1 MIHHH
6 QSTAVNPSRVVIL
19 GASGFVG
26 SDLIAYLREQRILV
40 VGYSSHELD
49 LLKPQSVE
57 QLRQA
62 VLPDD
67 VLVFASTITPDK
79 GKDIRTLMRNLTMG
93 EHVAAFLENFP
104 CSHVVY
110 ISSDAVYDD
119 VTSPVR
125 EDSPCNPS
133 SFHGVMHLARERMLA
148 YAVQK
153 SKTPLLCVRS
163 TLLYGANDTHNG
175 YGPNRFVRTALKDRL
190 IKLFGDGEEKRDH
203 LHIRDLSKL
212 IGQCLSYRST
222 GVLNAATGHS
232 SSFLEI
238 AECIMKE
245 RPGTRLECQPR
256 ATSITHRHFDTT
268 AILRNFPT
276 MRITSLHDGLAT
288 MLTALTMR
296 AAA

>member
-1 MIHHH
+1 MICHL
-6 QSTAVNPSRVVIL
+6 QSTPVNPSRVVIL

-26 SDLIAYLREQRILV
+26 SDLLAYLREQRILV

-79 GKDIRTLMRNLTMG
+79 GKDVRTLIKNLTMG
-93 EHVAAFLENFP
+93 EHVAAILEQAA
-104 CSHVVY
+104 CRQVVY

-119 VTSPVR
+119 VANPVR
-125 EDSPCNPS
+125 VDSPCNPS

-148 YAVQK
+148 QAVQK
-153 SKTPLLCVRS
+153 SKTPLLCIRS

-190 IKLFGDGEEKRDH
+190 IKLFGEGEEKRDH
-203 LHIRDLSKL
+203 LHIRDLSRL
-212 IGQCLSYRST
+212 IEHCIMHQSA

-232 SSFLEI
+232 SSFRDI
-238 AECIMKE
+238 AECIVKQL
-245 RPGTRLECQPR
+245 PGTRLECLPR
-256 ATSITHRHFDTT
+256 GTPITHRHFDTT

-276 MRITSLHDGLAT
+276 LRFTSLHDGVAT
-288 MLTALTMR
+288 MPSALVTK

>member
-1 MIHHH
+1 MICHL
-6 QSTAVNPSRVVIL
+6 QSTPVNPSRVVIL

-26 SDLIAYLREQRILV
+26 SDLLAYLREQRIVV

-79 GKDIRTLMRNLTMG
+79 GKDVRTLIKNLTMG
-93 EHVAAFLENFP
+93 EHVAAILEQAA
-104 CSHVVY
+104 CRQVVY

-119 VTSPVR
+119 VANPVR
-125 EDSPCNPS
+125 VDSPCNPS

-148 YAVQK
+148 QAVQK
-153 SKTPLLCVRS
+153 SKTPLLCIRS

-190 IKLFGDGEEKRDH
+190 IKLFGEGEEKRDH

-212 IGQCLSYRST
+212 IGQCLAHRST
-222 GVLNAATGHS
+222 GILNAATGHS
-232 SSFLEI
+232 SSFRDI
-238 AECIMKE
+238 AECVMKE

-256 ATSITHRHFDTT
+256 ATSITHRHFDTA
-268 AILRNFPT
+268 AILRTFPT
-276 MRITSLHDGLAT
+276 MRFTALHEGLAR
-288 MLTALTMR
+288 MLTALGTK